1 MQNAETVLSVLR
13 ERVNHGIA
21 AGKPGEPKGS
31 RRVCARHDQQL
42 GGASPLW
49 RLMAPT
55 TSRWQ
60 PLSREAGWGGSRSA
74 KSRP

>member
-13 ERVNHGIA
+13 ENHGIVA
-21 AGKPGEPKGS
+21 GEPGDQKWS

-60 PLSREAGWGGSRSA
+60 PLSREAGWGGSQSA